1 MILCGGKG
9 TRLRATS
16 ESLPKPLV
24 EIGGMPVLWH
34 VVQIYAA
41 QGFTEFELL
50 TGHRGDMIEAFAAAC
65 DWPEGVTVRCIDTGE
80 ETQTGG
86 RVKLAFDANPAERV
100 CITYADGVASV
111 DLARLLSFH
120 SDSGSLA
127 TMTIVRPELPFGVAM
142 TDGDFV
148 TGFIEKPVSSEWIN
162 GGFMIFE
169 REALSSIDE
178 KFLTNDF
185 DYQISLD
192 PDDYWVRVGNKDVTY
207 EIRESSIGEK
217 VSAVSGLSLIR
228 QHMLDSTHDLV
239 LNSGFEGVVVEGRDI
254 TTVVFPSAQT
264 RILLTAS
271 EEVRLSRR
279 SAELPEGISIA
290 EQITKRDQ
298 NDAKVVDFF
307 SPAQGVELVD
317 STELDFGSTVE
328 TIIRI
333 IERTK

>member
-1 MILCGGKG
+1 MHIVAIDGPAGSGKSSVSKAVA
-9 TRLRATS
+9 RKL
-16 ESLPKPLV
+16 
-24 EIGGMPVLWH
+24 
-34 VVQIYAA
+34 
-41 QGFTEFELL
+41 GFGYL
-50 TGHRGDMIEAFAAAC
+50 
-65 DWPEGVTVRCIDTGE
+65 DTGAAYRAL
-80 ETQTGG
+80 TWLIQSQS
-86 RVKLAFDANPAERV
+86 
-100 CITYADGVASV
+100 I
-111 DLARLLSFH
+111 
-120 SDSGSLA
+120 
-127 TMTIVRPELPFGVAM
+127 
-142 TDGDFV
+142 
-148 TGFIEKPVSSEWIN
+148 
-162 GGFMIFE
+162 
-169 REALSSIDE
+169 ALSSIDE

-192 PDDYWVRVGNKDVTY
+192 PDEYWVRVGNKDVTY

-328 TIIRI
+328 AIITI